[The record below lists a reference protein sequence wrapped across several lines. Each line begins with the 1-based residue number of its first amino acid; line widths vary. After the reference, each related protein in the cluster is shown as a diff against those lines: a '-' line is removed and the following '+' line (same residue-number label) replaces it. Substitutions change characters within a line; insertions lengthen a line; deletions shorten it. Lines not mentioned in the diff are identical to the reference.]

1 MGKIIYID
9 NKLCS
14 NIEQLRS
21 YFNAPINY
29 GSNIFMDILDY
40 GRSGDLSLWLREHE
54 ENELALN
61 IDDIDQ
67 NIGDGEYIS
76 RITDIINNH
85 LFSHNTSSSLKP
97 EPLQCFTIE
106 SIKVEK
112 RRRL

>member
-1 MGKIIYID
+1 MEKIIYID

-76 RITDIINNH
+76 LIPQHYNLT
-85 LFSHNTSSSLKP
+85 LFISS
-97 EPLQCFTIE
+97 
-106 SIKVEK
+106 
-112 RRRL
+112 